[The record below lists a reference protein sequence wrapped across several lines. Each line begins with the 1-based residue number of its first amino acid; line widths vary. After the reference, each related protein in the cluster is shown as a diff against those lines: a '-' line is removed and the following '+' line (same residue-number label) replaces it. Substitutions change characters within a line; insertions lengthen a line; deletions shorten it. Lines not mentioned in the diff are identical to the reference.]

1 MSDRKSGRPRFL
13 RPIVRPRPQPRRGW
27 CSFQAVMQVLLL
39 LLVLAALAI
48 VVVGMFSLIPV
59 ENTFQQV
66 APTMGIMQP

>member
-1 MSDRKSGRPRFL
+1 MSARKSGRPR
-13 RPIVRPRPQPRRGW
+13 RGC

-39 LLVLAALAI
+39 LLFLAALAI

>member
-1 MSDRKSGRPRFL
+1 
-13 RPIVRPRPQPRRGW
+13 
-27 CSFQAVMQVLLL
+27 MQVLLL